1 MSKTRLKSLLSSA
14 LLIQVF
20 LYAGERFHVPLYAPD
35 VIEKMHAIQY
45 YVQKLENQISIEK
58 LEANPGLS
66 TFLKGVSERARQFSK
81 VPKPSMIIMAMEG
94 SFPWI
99 QNLAC
104 SVAGYDMLTRISVI
118 TIDHETTISLGLEFP
133 MMPVCELGF
142 DEFSVKAKD
151 FSIPMGKK
159 RKSSQEI
166 VPPNLEKAVR
176 RQLFDILRLRIGA
189 MVAKKDMDVLIAAPN
204 QVWTSYLLNRTM
216 YLFRNHQDRESLLLQ
231 KLSAHIMTQ
240 KYTTADSAL
249 TYACD
254 VPEGYMCRRIS
265 PERMS
270 GTGWFNNKRKVAPD
284 IVHLPMKT
292 KISVLSKA
300 GLWLLT
306 DGGICMASLRE
317 NLMESLLHSNP
328 KLREGLLEEMK
339 PQQLRTRIRPP
350 HPSGH
355 RSFLEESGLADL

>member
-1 MSKTRLKSLLSSA
+1 
-14 LLIQVF
+14 
-20 LYAGERFHVPLYAPD
+20 
-35 VIEKMHAIQY
+35 
-45 YVQKLENQISIEK
+45 
-58 LEANPGLS
+58 
-66 TFLKGVSERARQFSK
+66 
-81 VPKPSMIIMAMEG
+81 MEG

-142 DEFSVKAKD
+142 DEFS
-151 FSIPMGKK
+151 
-159 RKSSQEI
+159 EI
-166 VPPNLEKAVR
+166 VPPSHEKAVR

-189 MVAKKDMDVLIAAPN
+189 MVAKKEMDVLIAAPN

-216 YLFRNHQDRESLLLQ
+216 YLFRNHQDREGLLLQ

-292 KISVLSKA
+292 KISMLSKA

-306 DGGICMASLRE
+306 DGGVCISSLRD

-328 KLREGLLEEMK
+328 KWREELLGELK

-350 HPSGH
+350 HPNGH